1 MASPSISFITHHH
14 HHHRRPPMAPPLP
27 PVLQNSHEDGSHAAL
42 RILLL
47 SFCMWEMLYRASGLL
62 IERLLIRYPH
72 RLLDSSLSSSAS
84 SAAANNNA
92 STNGKKRE
100 GEYDNNQCTNNGSH
114 TNDNNNIGDID
125 NINDATNP
133 KYETARHTLLH
144 RGPSY
149 LVSFLHSIYAT
160 CRGCMHLYELW
171 NASHIDKLLIP
182 DLSIVTS
189 ITIPNYYRAAHLHV
203 AQTNLLFLA
212 YLLYDLCHVL
222 HQYPKLGGLDTILH
236 HILFA
241 SCSFINGT
249 FGVMAFCFG
258 WLVVGEGS
266 TIFLNIRWYLLKSGR
281 DKGIWIDRI
290 NGLFALTFFITRIG
304 IYSAGMIHVL
314 YYSWEE
320 VLSLPEACGVPWSML
335 GLTCG
340 CMILGWV
347 LNFVWG
353 YKILSMVVVV
363 GGGGGG
369 DRSEKKRKN
378 T

>member
-160 CRGCMHLYELW
+160 SRGCMHLYELW

-182 DLSIVTS
+182 DSSIVTS

-281 DKGIWIDRI
+281 DKGVWIDRI

-320 VLSLPEACGVPWSML
+320 VLSLPKVCGVPWSML

-353 YKILSMVVVV
+353 YKILSMVVV
-363 GGGGGG
+363 GGGG

-378 T
+378 E